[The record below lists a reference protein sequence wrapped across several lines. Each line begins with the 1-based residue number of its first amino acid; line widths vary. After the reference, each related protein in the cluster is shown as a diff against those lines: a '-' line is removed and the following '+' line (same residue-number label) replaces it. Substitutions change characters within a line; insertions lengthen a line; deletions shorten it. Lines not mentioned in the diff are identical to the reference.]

1 MTLESQWYFFKTKWD
16 IFNTVGG
23 PFGGPMDL
31 WPPLKIHFK
40 FLFLFFLFF
49 LKISPKGP
57 PVLLSLSFDTIFKR
71 FINNLKQT
79 DKEDPLEDPTDD
91 PLDLEDPLWW
101 PLLKLGCRIIKG
113 LTDIYALTY
122 SSCLAG
128 GGTILP
134 YILFWHWL
142 G

>member
-40 FLFLFFLFF
+40 IYFLFFLFF
-49 LKISPKGP
+49 LKISPKGH

-79 DKEDPLEDPTDD
+79 DKDD
-91 PLDLEDPLWW
+91 PLDDPIDDPFDLDDPLRW
-101 PLLKLGCRIIKG
+101 PLLKFGRRIIV
-113 LTDIYALTY
+113 
-122 SSCLAG
+122 
-128 GGTILP
+128 
-134 YILFWHWL
+134 YILKTFNGGFNWEYVEFMGIL
-142 G
+142 ESVGDVGDEG